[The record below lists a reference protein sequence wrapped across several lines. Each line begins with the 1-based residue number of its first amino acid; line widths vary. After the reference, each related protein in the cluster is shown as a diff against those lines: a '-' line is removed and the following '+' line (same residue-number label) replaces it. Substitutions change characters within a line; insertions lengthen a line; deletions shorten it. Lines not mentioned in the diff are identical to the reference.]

1 MTFLIISIFVIA
13 LLILYSLCVIS
24 SKCSRK
30 EELQEIEVIVD
41 EIESHNT

>member
-1 MTFLIISIFVIA
+1 MTFFIISIFVISV
-13 LLILYSLCVIS
+13 LVLYSSCVIAGRC
-24 SKCSRK
+24 SKK

>member
-1 MTFLIISIFVIA
+1 MTFLIISIFVIS
-13 LLILYSLCVIS
+13 LLILYSSCIIS
-24 SKCSRK
+24 SRCSKK

>member
-1 MTFLIISIFVIA
+1 MTFLIISIFVIS
-13 LLILYSLCVIS
+13 LLILYVSCIIAGRC
-24 SKCSRK
+24 SKK